1 MLGMGHTT
9 KNSHNHVV
17 NRAAVED
24 SRTLSDSRQ
33 SAGGKGVKS
42 LTLGPTTASSAR
54 GCTVFTCIRND

>member
-24 SRTLSDSRQ
+24 SRTLRDSRQ

-42 LTLGPTTASSAR
+42 LTLGPTTASSA
-54 GCTVFTCIRND
+54 